1 MVFLL
6 IVDIFNNV
14 QILVLKGLLILA
26 RNSFAGGSQ
35 FIRNSLIVIIHS
47 QLDPNAPDNSDRN
60 SSVVLRILI

>member
-6 IVDIFNNV
+6 VVDIFNNV

-35 FIRNSLIVIIHS
+35 SQPAIR
-47 QLDPNAPDNSDRN
+47 
-60 SSVVLRILI
+60 